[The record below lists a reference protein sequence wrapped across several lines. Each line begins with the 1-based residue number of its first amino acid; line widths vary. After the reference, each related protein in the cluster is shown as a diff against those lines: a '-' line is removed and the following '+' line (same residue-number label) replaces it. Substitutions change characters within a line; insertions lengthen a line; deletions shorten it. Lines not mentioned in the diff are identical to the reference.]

1 MKLID
6 ADKLLY
12 DLANE
17 DVPPDIH
24 SWLLGEIERGKY
36 EPDIK
41 PGDTVIVSN
50 ETQFSFLKLKLK
62 VNNIQWHRGGWYVSL
77 EFEEEMYTIP
87 LARCQRV
94 WESIPKEDTKDGI

>member
-17 DVPPDIH
+17 DVPPEVH
-24 SWLLGEIERGKY
+24 SWVLDAIDQGKY

-41 PGDTVIVSN
+41 PGDTVIVTN
-50 ETQFSFLKLKLK
+50 ETQFSFLKFKLQ
-62 VNNIQWHRGGWYVSL
+62 VNNIQWHRGGWYASL
-77 EFEEEMYTIP
+77 EFENELYTIP
-87 LARCQRV
+87 LSRCQKV
-94 WESIPKEDTKDGI
+94 SESIPKEGTSSDG